1 MVICPHLRESIV
13 RSMSK
18 DDSPNDPPNDS
29 PRDELIF
36 GKNAVLSFLEQAEQN
51 AGDGDFTVLHQ
62 ALMSDSLTR
71 GTLSMEDIDDFESRI
86 RTAIKKL
93 KASRPDGTLQL
104 GSRPV
109 FDNTPAVRVNKI
121 LLAAGLERDN
131 RIRQIKS
138 LARHQQIPVQNCDR
152 KKLDQ
157 IAGPARRHQG
167 VVAMVSAAEMWKLDT
182 FLQKLVLDKILR
194 ESNNQSMDGYILA
207 LLDGVEDPHNL
218 GAIIRVA
225 EAAGVKGLFIPQRRA
240 AGLTGTVAKTS
251 AGALANLPVVRVG
264 NLTQCLETLKKYGF
278 WVAALDHEAKDLYTK
293 VNLVRPLVVVIG
305 SEGTGVSRLVKEH
318 CDFLVKIPMLGK
330 TESLNASVAAGIM
343 FYEVVRQCLDSEP
356 NT

>member
-1 MVICPHLRESIV
+1 MNKES
-13 RSMSK
+13 
-18 DDSPNDPPNDS
+18 DADS
-29 PRDELIF
+29 PRDELVF

-51 AGDGDFTVLHQ
+51 TDTGEFSVLHQ

-71 GTLSMEDIDDFESRI
+71 GSLSVEDIEDMEARL
-86 RTAIKKL
+86 REAVKKL

-104 GSRPV
+104 PARPL

-121 LLAAGLERDN
+121 LLATGQERDG

-152 KKLDQ
+152 NKLDQ

-194 ESNNQSMDGYILA
+194 EMNGENMDGYMLA
-207 LLDGVEDPHNL
+207 LLDGIEDPHNL

-225 EAAGVKGLFIPQRRA
+225 EAAGAKAIFIPQRRA

-264 NLTQCLETLKKYGF
+264 NLVQCLETLKKYGF
-278 WVAALDHEAKDLYTK
+278 WVAALDLDAPDFYTK

-305 SEGTGVSRLVKEH
+305 SEGAGVSRLVKEH

-343 FYEVVRQCLDSEP
+343 FYEVVRQYLNSLEKRK
-356 NT
+356 